1 MSDLAVTSQPKMAAA
16 LAAAAPA
23 LFRTAAELR
32 SAAQPRSRPRLRR
45 TSTLVTYLE
54 DLAGRKLAADEIAVA
69 SEAYRDALRGSGDQ

>member
-1 MSDLAVTSQPKMAAA
+1 MVIQEGWKCPILP
-16 LAAAAPA
+16 
-23 LFRTAAELR
+23 
-32 SAAQPRSRPRLRR
+32 SRPSRRWLRLWPPQPPHCSGPRRRR